1 MILLNLITVVVGPSI
16 VNMASQRPLNLN
28 HHSMIVVGNLVYFS
42 FCIELPSPGYF
53 EHRRRDEEDRLIVSH
68 IAWLILKYDCHIN
81 VEFSTGVQ
89 LFQYLFK
96 YFFKP
101 LDSANWKV
109 TIEHPAENIPRP
121 LGGRKPIDQIRDYE
135 RGRYLSSIEAAT
147 QPACNRNFFLQS
159 YDFEWCISVNKCSVE
174 ANGCGL
180 VGEIE
185 VRRRTFDTDSEH
197 LSLITR
203 S

>member
-1 MILLNLITVVVGPSI
+1 LVIWFIF
-16 VNMASQRPLNLN
+16 
-28 HHSMIVVGNLVYFS
+28 HSR
-42 FCIELPSPGYF
+42 IEFPFPGYF
-53 EHRRRDEEDRLIVSH
+53 EHRRRNEEDRLIVSH

-109 TIEHPAENIPRP
+109 TIEHPADNIPRS
-121 LGGRKPIDQIRDYE
+121 LGVRKPIDEIRDYE

-147 QPACNRNFFLQS
+147 RLASFHITQKDPGVKRLP
-159 YDFEWCISVNKCSVE
+159 I
-174 ANGCGL
+174 
-180 VGEIE
+180 
-185 VRRRTFDTDSEH
+185 H
-197 LSLITR
+197 LPEKQYG
-203 S
+203 